1 MRTVGKPTSEFM
13 IDEIVSLTLDLEDV
27 KIIDRGIDHSIDK
40 SVAEKDMIRDLREIS
55 STS

>member
-13 IDEIVSLTLDLEDV
+13 IDEIVSLNLDLEDV
-27 KIIDRGIDHSIDK
+27 KIIDMGIDQSIDK